1 MLHKLFSS
9 KARVEVLKLFLF
21 NPADHFYQRQISLLT
36 HQPIRA
42 IQRELKKIQ
51 ELGLI
56 EKFTQANHAFYK
68 VNTGCPIFEELKCI
82 LFKCTG
88 IAQVLR
94 KNLIKTDIQ
103 IAFIYGSYAKGE
115 ESLLSDID
123 LFVIGSISAKEL
135 SHFLAQSKKEFNRVI
150 NYTVFSIT
158 EFKKRLKQKD
168 HFLNT
173 IVKEKKIFIVSN
185 ENELT
190 TLIRSR

>member
-1 MLHKLFSS
+1 MLNKLFSS

-42 IQRELKKIQ
+42 IQRELKRLQ

-56 EKFTQANHAFYK
+56 DKFTQANHTFYK
-68 VNTGCPIFEELKCI
+68 VNTDCPIFEELKNI

-103 IAFIYGSYAKGE
+103 IAFIYGSYAKNE

-123 LFVIGSISAKEL
+123 LFVIGSISTKEL
-135 SHFLAQSKKEFNRVI
+135 SRFLAQSKKEFNREI
-150 NYTVFSIT
+150 NYMVFSIT

-173 IVKEKKIFIVSN
+173 IVNEKKIFIVGN